1 MVGGVRL
8 PYDVVTNTGCIII
21 VNDNKCHMHTTISR
35 GPYHV
40 YTTCGVA
47 PYGMAYALWFV

>member
-40 YTTCGVA
+40 YTTCGVSA
-47 PYGMAYALWFV
+47 YGKPYALWFV